1 MPKGHSNIEKTRKSS
16 LKTLRLQTALFKVTV
31 NFSSKDSNPKVWKF
45 LKGLI
50 KREFNDIQEITESCL
65 LKMND
70 TELDMLDY

>member
-1 MPKGHSNIEKTRKSS
+1 MPKGHYKRNKKGYKGFPALEIQHDLFNIQVVFQNKGH
-16 LKTLRLQTALFKVTV
+16 
-31 NFSSKDSNPKVWKF
+31 NPKVWKF

-50 KREFNDIQEITESCL
+50 KREFNDIQEITESYL